1 MKRYANTADKKFE
14 STKKLS
20 TDGNSIH
27 GAVEIVENSMRVP
40 IELCSKPRR
49 RKMALCLERYRTRIV
64 EANKSETHLL
74 A

>member
-1 MKRYANTADKKFE
+1 
-14 STKKLS
+14 
-20 TDGNSIH
+20 
-27 GAVEIVENSMRVP
+27 MRVP